1 MTETA
6 PRSQGPAF
14 EPHVP
19 PFEHTDLLPVGG
31 RIGPE
36 PADFVVD
43 EVPLY
48 AASGSGDHWYVRIA
62 KERATTFELVSAV
75 AAAAGVQERDIGY
88 AGMKD
93 KHAITT
99 QWLSVPAGARSA
111 PEAWTLPPAFRVLE
125 VTRHNN
131 KLRTGHLA
139 ANRFRV
145 RVVGVEADA
154 LARGAAL
161 ARRVA
166 EQGVGNYFGR
176 QRFGI
181 GRRNLDVALD
191 ALRRGRFDRLYPN
204 KRKLLSS
211 VVQSELFNR
220 YLTERL
226 ALGREQLIAGEV
238 VRLEGSRSM
247 FVVLDLGQEQARF
260 ARGDLHLT
268 GPMPG
273 PKMLASEGAA
283 LELEQAMQREVGLA
297 DAELAALG
305 RWAPGTRRDLLL
317 KPAELACHSGGD
329 DSVVFEFV
337 LPAGSFAT
345 VLLDTFTRASLSDG
359 DAREDAPEPE
369 AQPS

>member
-6 PRSQGPAF
+6 PRSPGPAF

-19 PFEHTDLLPVGG
+19 PFEHSDLQAVGG

-48 AASGSGDHWYVRIA
+48 AASGSGDHWYVRLA
-62 KERATTFELVSAV
+62 KERATTFELVAAV

-99 QWLSVPAGARSA
+99 QWLSVPAGARTP
-111 PEAWTLPPAFRVLE
+111 PEAWTLPPAFRLLE

-139 ANRFRV
+139 ANRFRI
-145 RVVGVEADA
+145 RLIGVEPDA

-176 QRFGI
+176 QRFGV

-220 YLTERL
+220 YATRRL
-226 ALGREQLIAGEV
+226 ELGRERVIAGEV
-238 VRLEGSRSM
+238 VRLEGSRAM
-247 FVVLDLGQEQARF
+247 FVVLDVEQEQARF

-273 PKMLASEGAA
+273 PKMLASQGDVLA
-283 LELEQAMQREVGLA
+283 LEQAMLREVGLGEV
-297 DAELAALG
+297 ELSALG

-317 KPAELACHSGGD
+317 RPAELECRSGGE

-345 VLLDTFTRASLSDG
+345 VLIDAFTRASGAEG

-369 AQPS
+369 GQPS